1 MAETSRPIY
10 ACWGQ
15 ALPKF
20 EGEDPRPAT
29 HYHYG
34 KGGVF
39 FAEFLAL
46 MIHVSEAGNPPF
58 PNRF

>member
-1 MAETSRPIY
+1 MAGTSRPIY
-10 ACWGQ
+10 AWLGQ

-20 EGEDPRPAT
+20 EGEDHRPAT

-34 KGGVF
+34 KGGGF
-39 FAEFLAL
+39 YAEFLAL
-46 MIHVSEAGNPPF
+46 MIHVSEAGKPLF